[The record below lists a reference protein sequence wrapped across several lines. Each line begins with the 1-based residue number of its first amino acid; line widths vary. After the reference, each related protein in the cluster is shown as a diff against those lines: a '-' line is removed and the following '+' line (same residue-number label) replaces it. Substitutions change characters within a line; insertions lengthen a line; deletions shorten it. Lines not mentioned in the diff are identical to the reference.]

1 MQMSKNAFP
10 VCFHDGAYTGLENAT
25 IHAGSIAMRYAVSVF
40 EGIRLYRIDD
50 GGAAAP
56 ALKAFALDAH
66 AARLGNSLR
75 LMHLPD
81 PGVDRLAEII
91 AALVARNG
99 IDDDA
104 YIRPSVSAKNPG
116 DLSVTAESCLT
127 VTATRMG
134 RKKWLAEDR
143 AMTLAISPWQRA
155 SEAVFPPAAKNISN
169 YAGARVALLQ
179 ARGDGYDGIVLTNG
193 QGFLAEAPTAALF
206 LVRGDR
212 LETPA
217 LHEGVLPS
225 ITRHVIIDLARELGL
240 DVRETRL
247 SRSDAYL
254 ADEAFLC
261 GTGIEIAPVRAFD
274 GHALARADARPV
286 TRRLIDAYFAKAR
299 ARDPS
304 DAMIPLADAP
314 ARAVGSV

>member
-1 MQMSKNAFP
+1 MQTSKNAFP
-10 VCFHDGAYTGLENAT
+10 VCFHGGTYTDLENAVF
-25 IHAGSIAMRYAVSVF
+25 HAGSIAMRYAVSVF
-40 EGIRLYRIDD
+40 EGIRLYRVEGD
-50 GGAAAP
+50 A
-56 ALKAFALDAH
+56 ALKAFALEAH

-81 PGVDRLAEII
+81 PGIDRLAEII
-91 AALVARNG
+91 AALIERNG

-104 YIRPSVSAKNPG
+104 YIRPSVSAANSG
-116 DLSVTAESCLT
+116 DLAVAAESCLT

-143 AMTLAISPWQRA
+143 AMGLQISAWQRA
-155 SEAVFPPAAKNISN
+155 SEAVFPPSAKNISN
-169 YAGARVALLQ
+169 YAGARVAMLQ
-179 ARGDGYDGIVLTNG
+179 ARRDGHDGVVLTNA

-225 ITRHVIIDLARELGL
+225 ITRQVIIELGRDLGL
-240 DVRETRL
+240 DVCEGRIG
-247 SRSDAYL
+247 RSDAYL

-261 GTGIEIAPVRAFD
+261 GTGIEIAPVGAFD
-274 GHALARADARPV
+274 GHALANADARPV
-286 TRRLIDAYFAKAR
+286 TRRLIDAYFARVR
-299 ARDPS
+299 AP
-304 DAMIPLADAP
+304 DATDAVFPLASASQG
-314 ARAVGSV
+314 AAVAG

>member
-1 MQMSKNAFP
+1 
-10 VCFHDGAYTGLENAT
+10 
-25 IHAGSIAMRYAVSVF
+25 MRYAVSVF
-40 EGIRLYRIDD
+40 EGIRLYRVDD
-50 GGAAAP
+50 GGASAP
-56 ALKAFALDAH
+56 SLKAFALDAH
-66 AARLGNSLR
+66 MTRLGNSLR

-81 PGVDRLAEII
+81 PGIDRLAEII
-91 AALVARNG
+91 ATLVEKNG

-104 YIRPSVSAKNPG
+104 YIRPSVSARNPG
-116 DLSVTAESCLT
+116 DLSVAVESCLT
-127 VTATRMG
+127 VIATPMG
-134 RKKWLAEDR
+134 RKTWLAQDR
-143 AMTLAISPWQRA
+143 AMSLAISAWQRA

-179 ARGDGYDGIVLTNG
+179 ARRDGYDGVVLTNAD
-193 QGFLAEAPTAALF
+193 GFLAEAPTAALF

-217 LHEGVLPS
+217 LAEGVLPS
-225 ITRHVIIDLARELGL
+225 ITRQVIIELAGDLGL

-261 GTGIEIAPVRAFD
+261 GTGIEIAPVKAFD
-274 GHALARADARPV
+274 GHVLAGGEARPI
-286 TRRLIDAYFAKAR
+286 TRRLIDAYFARVR

-304 DAMIPLADAP
+304 DAMVPLAETP
-314 ARAVGSV
+314 ARAAASR